1 MRRIII
7 PVVVPVLGAVLLLAA
22 CAGNGDDADATTTSD
37 TVGDGGNAGG
47 GAPAAAADAP
57 VAATAS
63 SAGTGTGD
71 AAGPS
76 TAGIT
81 VTGVGTVLG
90 RPDTM
95 TVTIGVNVV
104 RPTVSEATAEA
115 TASATAL
122 FDALEAAGVAEQDIQ
137 TQNYSISP
145 QYRYDEGS
153 APELTGYQV
162 SNTVLAKIRDVDTAG
177 TVIDAAVAAGGD
189 SSIVQG
195 IGFSVEDDTERLA
208 EARAKAFADAR
219 AKAEQLAELAGVELG
234 QVVRMA
240 ETLGGAS
247 PVFGTE
253 FAAADSASR
262 TPIQPGEVTSEVRVD
277 VVFAIG

>member
-22 CAGNGDDADATTTSD
+22 CAGSGDDADATTTSD
-37 TVGDGGNAGG
+37 PVGDRGNGGDA
-47 GAPAAAADAP
+47 ARAAAP
-57 VAATAS
+57 VEATATS
-63 SAGTGTGD
+63 SAGTGDATGS
-71 AAGPS
+71 S

-122 FDALEAAGVAEQDIQ
+122 FEALEAAGVAEQDIQ
-137 TQNYSISP
+137 TQNYSIWP
-145 QYRYDEGS
+145 QYRYDEGR

-162 SNTVLAKIRDVDTAG
+162 SNTVLATIRDVDSAG
-177 TVIDAAVAAGGD
+177 SVIDAAVAAGGD
-189 SSIVQG
+189 NSVVQG

-234 QVVRMA
+234 RVLRMA
-240 ETLGGAS
+240 ETLGGQS
-247 PVFGTE
+247 PL
-253 FAAADSASR
+253 FAAESMAADSASR

>member
-7 PVVVPVLGAVLLLAA
+7 PVVVPVLGAVLLLAS
-22 CAGNGDDADATTTSD
+22 CAGSGDDADATTTSD
-37 TVGDGGNAGG
+37 PVGDGGNGG
-47 GAPAAAADAP
+47 GEARAAAPATAP
-57 VAATAS
+57 VEATAS
-63 SAGTGTGD
+63 SAGTGD
-71 AAGPS
+71 AAAPS

-122 FDALEAAGVAEQDIQ
+122 FVALEAAGVAEQDIQ
-137 TQNYSISP
+137 TQNYSIWP
-145 QYRYDEGS
+145 QYRYDEGQ

-162 SNTVLAKIRDVDTAG
+162 SNTVLATIRDVDAAG
-177 TVIDAAVAAGGD
+177 SVIDAAVAAGGE

-195 IGFSVEDDTERLA
+195 IGFAVEDDTERLA

-234 QVVRMA
+234 QVLRMA

-277 VVFAIG
+277 IVFAIG

>member
-22 CAGNGDDADATTTSD
+22 CAGSGDEADATTTSAP
-37 TVGDGGNAGG
+37 VGDGGNASGG
-47 GAPAAAADAP
+47 TPAAAAAP
-57 VAATAS
+57 VEATAS
-63 SAGTGTGD
+63 TAGTGDT
-71 AAGPS
+71 ATPS

-95 TVTIGVNVV
+95 TVTIGVNVI

-153 APELTGYQV
+153 TPVLTGYQV
-162 SNTVLAKIRDVDTAG
+162 SNTVLAKIRDVDAAG
-177 TVIDAAVAAGGD
+177 SVIDAAVAAGGD

-195 IGFSVEDDTERLA
+195 IGFAVEDDTERLA

-234 QVVRMA
+234 QVLRMA

-247 PVFGTE
+247 PVFGIE
-253 FAAADSASR
+253 NMAADSASR

>member
-1 MRRIII
+1 M
-7 PVVVPVLGAVLLLAA
+7 
-22 CAGNGDDADATTTSD
+22 
-37 TVGDGGNAGG
+37 
-47 GAPAAAADAP
+47 
-57 VAATAS
+57 
-63 SAGTGTGD
+63 
-71 AAGPS
+71 
-76 TAGIT
+76 
-81 VTGVGTVLG
+81 TGVGTVLG

-137 TQNYSISP
+137 TQNYSIWP
-145 QYRYDEGS
+145 QYRYDEGR

-162 SNTVLAKIRDVDTAG
+162 SNTVLAKIRDVDAAG
-177 TVIDAAVAAGGD
+177 SVIDAAVAAGGD
-189 SSIVQG
+189 TSVVQG

-234 QVVRMA
+234 RGAPDGGDPGRSVAVVRGRV
-240 ETLGGAS
+240 GGRRQRVAN
-247 PVFGTE
+247 
-253 FAAADSASR
+253 ADPAR
-262 TPIQPGEVTSEVRVD
+262 RGDLRGPGGCRVRDRLTPYVEHLES
-277 VVFAIG
+277 

>member
-177 TVIDAAVAAGGD
+177 SVIDAAVAAGGD

-234 QVVRMA
+234 QVLRMA

>member
-22 CAGNGDDADATTTSD
+22 CAGGGDDADATTTSD
-37 TVGDGGNAGG
+37 SAGDGGDGG
-47 GAPAAAADAP
+47 GEAQAAAP
-57 VAATAS
+57 VEPTATSTPGAGD
-63 SAGTGTGD
+63 GTGS
-71 AAGPS
+71 S

-122 FDALEAAGVAEQDIQ
+122 FDALQAAGVAEEDIQ

-145 QYRYDEGS
+145 QYRYDEGQ
-153 APELTGYQV
+153 APQLTGYQV
-162 SNTVLAKIRDVDTAG
+162 SNTVLAKIRDVEAAG
-177 TVIDAAVAAGGD
+177 AVIDAAVAAGGD
-189 SSIVQG
+189 NSIVQG

-234 QVVRMA
+234 AVARMA
-240 ETLGGAS
+240 ETLGGPS
-247 PVFGTE
+247 PVFGAE
-253 FAAADSASR
+253 YAAADSASR

>member
-1 MRRIII
+1 MRRIIN
-7 PVVVPVLGAVLLLAA
+7 PVVVPVLAAVLLLAA
-22 CAGNGDDADATTTSD
+22 CAGSGDDADATTTTD
-37 TVGDGGNAGG
+37 PVGDGGNGAGE
-47 GAPAAAADAP
+47 AQAAAP
-57 VAATAS
+57 VEATTTS
-63 SAGTGTGD
+63 SAGVGD
-71 AAGPS
+71 AAGSS

-122 FDALEAAGVAEQDIQ
+122 FDALQAAGVAEEDIQ
-137 TQNYSISP
+137 TQNYSIWP
-145 QYRYDEGS
+145 QYRYVEGQV
-153 APELTGYQV
+153 PELTGYQV
-162 SNTVLAKIRDVDTAG
+162 SNTVLAKIRDVDAAG

-189 SSIVQG
+189 NSVVQG

-234 QVVRMA
+234 GVLRMA
-240 ETLGGAS
+240 ETLGEQS
-247 PVFGTE
+247 PL
-253 FAAADSASR
+253 FAAESAGADTASR

-277 VVFAIG
+277 IVFAIG

>member
-22 CAGNGDDADATTTSD
+22 CAGGGDDADATTTSD
-37 TVGDGGNAGG
+37 SAGDGGNGG
-47 GAPAAAADAP
+47 GEAQAAAP
-57 VAATAS
+57 VEPTATSTPGAGD
-63 SAGTGTGD
+63 GTGS
-71 AAGPS
+71 S

-122 FDALEAAGVAEQDIQ
+122 FDALQAAGVAEEDIQ

-145 QYRYDEGS
+145 QYRYDEGQ
-153 APELTGYQV
+153 APQLTGYQV
-162 SNTVLAKIRDVDTAG
+162 SNTVLAKIRDVEAAG
-177 TVIDAAVAAGGD
+177 AVIDAAVAAGGD
-189 SSIVQG
+189 NSIVQG

-234 QVVRMA
+234 AVLRMA
-240 ETLGGAS
+240 ETLGGPS
-247 PVFGTE
+247 PVFGAE
-253 FAAADSASR
+253 YAAADSASR

>member
-22 CAGNGDDADATTTSD
+22 CAGSGDDADATTTSD
-37 TVGDGGNAGG
+37 PVGDDGNSG
-47 GAPAAAADAP
+47 GAAEVAAP
-57 VAATAS
+57 VATPVEATAS
-63 SAGTGTGD
+63 SAGTGD
-71 AAGPS
+71 APAAG

-137 TQNYSISP
+137 TQNYSIWP
-145 QYRYDEGS
+145 QYRYDEGR

-162 SNTVLAKIRDVDTAG
+162 SNTVLAKIRDVDAAG

-189 SSIVQG
+189 TSVVQG

-234 QVVRMA
+234 AVLRMA

-247 PVFGTE
+247 PSFAAE
-253 FAAADSASR
+253 SAAADSASR
-262 TPIQPGEVTSEVRVD
+262 TPIQPGELTSEVRVD